1 MNKALHLNLP
11 SLKTNTTM
19 EKHTEKAVDAIQ
31 ERLTRYACNL
41 SFDDLPADIV
51 HAAKVRI
58 IDTLGAML
66 GGFSAEPC
74 RITRDFAARRLMP
87 DGATILGTRMKTTPD
102 MAAFTN
108 ATTAR
113 YAELNDI
120 YQWPGS
126 FGGHPSDT
134 ITPMLAAAEHAH
146 ADGRR
151 FITGVVLAFEVY
163 TRFSDIFHN
172 GGFDAGTFCAL
183 ANAAGAGKLLG
194 LSSDQFSHCIAM
206 AIVPNN
212 MLRQARYSHL
222 TMWKVATAGQ
232 AGRAGVFAALLAK
245 AGMEG
250 PHLPFEG
257 KAGWCDHVA
266 RERFA
271 LTEMGGKD
279 TPFRIIS
286 TLIKPRPSSGPTI
299 PSILAA
305 EKVAPLINVNDV
317 QSILVEV
324 HRITM
329 EFGARGRHFWTPE
342 SRETADHSV
351 PYVVACALIDGTVTL
366 RSFDDAHLWN
376 PQLRALMQKI
386 EVVEND
392 EFTQAYDRQPQQHRT
407 RVTVVTTSGERFV
420 GEVGTAQD
428 SLGQHLDDAKIAAK
442 FRGLAEDALG
452 TKRVDHIL
460 EMLWNLERIDDVC
473 SIAPALVLL

>member
-1 MNKALHLNLP
+1 MSKEQGVN
-11 SLKTNTTM
+11 
-19 EKHTEKAVDAIQ
+19 KAVDSIQ
-31 ERLTRYACNL
+31 ARLTDYACDLTYADL
-41 SFDDLPADIV
+41 SPEAI
-51 HAAKVRI
+51 HGAKARI
-58 IDTLGAML
+58 IDTLGAL
-66 GGFSAEPC
+66 VAGFFGEPC
-74 RITRDFAARRLMP
+74 RIARDLAAQMP
-87 DGATILGTRMKTTPD
+87 CDNGATVMGTRMKTTLD
-102 MAAFTN
+102 MAAFVN
-108 ATTAR
+108 GIMAR
-113 YAELNDI
+113 DPELTDMNFL
-120 YQWPGS
+120 PGS
-126 FGGHPSDT
+126 FGGHPSDAL
-134 ITPMLAAAEHAH
+134 PPVLSVAEHAQASGRDLLTASVLTYESYLRM
-146 ADGRR
+146 ADV
-151 FITGVVLAFEVY
+151 FHNKAFDYTVLVVLGSA
-163 TRFSDIFHN
+163 I
-172 GGFDAGTFCAL
+172 
-183 ANAAGAGKLLG
+183 GAGKLLG
-194 LSSDQFSHCIAM
+194 LSREQLSHCISM
-206 AIVPNN
+206 AVVPNVI
-212 MLRQARYSHL
+212 LRQVRTGHL
-222 TMWKVATAGQ
+222 SMYKCAVTGQ
-232 AGRAGVFAALLAK
+232 AGRAGVFAAMLAQ